1 MQLRRHFEI
10 GNMEE
15 VDQNAYH
22 FYKLLL
28 QYHAYHFF
36 KNYYYNTILFLIK
49 SNIVLRCEKNG
60 VWNQR
65 NQFGEIDQEIYE
77 CN

>member
-36 KNYYYNTILFLIK
+36 KK
-49 SNIVLRCEKNG
+49 VLLQYHTVFNKE
-60 VWNQR
+60 QYSA
-65 NQFGEIDQEIYE
+65 EM
-77 CN
+77 